1 MNILLVHQ
9 NFPGQFLHLARYLRA
24 LPNIKVMGIGEKAN
38 IQKRGTI
45 GGIMT
50 LGYKT
55 PLGAGEK
62 THPYLQFS
70 EASVRRGQAV
80 ARGLLHMKQKG
91 FVPDVILAH
100 PGWGEALF
108 VRDIFPDTPLV
119 LFCEFFFYPREADM
133 AFDPEYPCSFEQ
145 QISVK
150 IRNSVQIASIMEA
163 NALVSPTNWQA
174 SRYPKL
180 FQPFIHIIH
189 EGVDTRLVTP
199 EGEASISLVQ
209 GENGD
214 CTVLEPG
221 VAGQGLADSK
231 PDGPVLTLGRG
242 QKVLTYI
249 ARNLEPYRG
258 FHQFIRALPAIQAK
272 HPDMHTLIVGG
283 DEVSYS
289 LHLPAGQ
296 TYKQLI
302 LEPIQDSLDLS
313 RVHFTGRV
321 SYDVLLS
328 IYRISS
334 AHVYM
339 TYPFVLSWS
348 LLEIMAAGGLVIGSR
363 TPPVEEV
370 VRHGENG
377 LLVDFFDRDALVD
390 TVDEVLRQPEKF
402 GPLRHAAR
410 QTIVTRYE
418 QRECLEKQ
426 VALLASVCENNLP
439 PIGIAG

>member
-9 NFPGQFLHLARYLRA
+9 NFPGQFLHLARYLRT
-24 LPNIKVMGIGEKAN
+24 LPNTKVMGIGEKAN

-45 GGIMT
+45 GGIVT

-55 PLGAGEK
+55 PMGAGEK
-62 THPYLQFS
+62 THPYLQFL

-80 ARGLLHMKQKG
+80 ARGLLHMKQQG
-91 FVPDVILAH
+91 FVPDIILAH

-108 VRDIFPDTPLV
+108 ARDIFPNTPLV
-119 LFCEFFFYPREADM
+119 LFCEFFFYPGEADM

-189 EGVDTRLVTP
+189 EGVNTELVTP
-199 EGEASISLVQ
+199 EGEASIALVQ
-209 GENGD
+209 GEKGE

-221 VAGQGLADSK
+221 VEAQVPS
-231 PDGPVLTLGRG
+231 GPVLTLKRG

-258 FHQFIRALPAIQAK
+258 FHQFLRALPAIQAR
-272 HPDMHTLIVGG
+272 HPDLHTIIVGG

-296 TYKQLI
+296 TYKQQI
-302 LEPIQDSLDLS
+302 LEPVQNSLDLS
-313 RVHFTGRV
+313 HVHFTGRV

-334 AHVYM
+334 AHVYL

-348 LLEIMAAGGLVIGSR
+348 LLESMAASGLVIGSR

-390 TVDEVLRQPEKF
+390 TVDEVLRHPEKF
-402 GPLRHAAR
+402 GPLRQAAR
-410 QTIVTRYE
+410 QTIVARYE

-426 VALLASVCENNLP
+426 ATLLASVCESNLP